1 MVRAESSDHAQ
12 GTSPVG
18 KRKQERKRLLIEAQ
32 ATQPEVLA
40 RHIAEARQTSN
51 PMVRTGKVHEPAPI
65 TSLYE
70 LKPHRAYADGRD
82 GTMEVY
88 AAGERIRRYARHLEQ
103 NHDLAKGALD
113 RLVQFIVGP
122 SGIAIEPVPKTLTG
136 EIHVAFQEQLRA
148 AWFDWCNYPEVTRQ
162 LDWIAV
168 QRLMCRSWLRDGEC
182 LAQLV
187 AGQVPN
193 MRHGSRTP
201 FSLELLE
208 ADLLPFE
215 YNDPTNNIVNGVQ
228 RDVWNQPILYWLY
241 KYHPGGIIPGDFTKI
256 PVLAQ
261 NILHLKLADR
271 IGQVRGV
278 SVFAS
283 VLARLNDL
291 YEYENAERV
300 AARMAASYSGSL
312 KTEYPDPVPPPPGH
326 PGEEGDR
333 NLVMKP
339 GTILD
344 NLRPGESLDIVASNR
359 PSALL
364 EPFRASQLR
373 AVAAGLGI
381 SYSSLAR
388 DYNGTWSAQRQEL
401 IESAGHYESLSRLF
415 INQFIRPAWE
425 TFVASAV
432 SARVV
437 ALPHDIDLRTIDY
450 AEFQPP
456 PIPWV
461 DPVKEATALAIQ
473 LANGLISPQQAI
485 RKLGRNPNEVLN
497 LIKVWRD
504 TCEELGIPPDL
515 GTAPV
520 LPAQTPKD
528 PIQQTPPPDNSDDN
542 TPADDRTEPS
552 EGDPIGDNE

>member
-1 MVRAESSDHAQ
+1 MA
-12 GTSPVG
+12 
-18 KRKQERKRLLIEAQ
+18 KKKNLIEAAPVAGQ
-32 ATQPEVLA
+32 TSRHHRRGQLTTTQPV
-40 RHIAEARQTSN
+40 
-51 PMVRTGKVHEPAPI
+51 
-65 TSLYE
+65 SLYE
-70 LKPHRAYADGRD
+70 LKPHRSYADNRD

-103 NHDLAKGALD
+103 NHDIAKGALD

-122 SGIAIEPVPKTLTG
+122 SGIAIEPVPKNVTG
-136 EIHVAFQEQLRA
+136 EIHTEFQHQLRT
-148 AWFDWCNYPEVTRQ
+148 AWREWCHFPEVTWEQ
-162 LDWIAV
+162 DWIAT

-187 AGQVPN
+187 VGTGPAIQ
-193 MRHGSRTP
+193 HGSRVP

-208 ADLLPFE
+208 ADLIPFNL
-215 YNDPTNNIVNGVQ
+215 NDPAKNIVNGVQ
-228 RDVWNQPILYWLY
+228 RNAWNRPTTYWLY
-241 KYHPGGIIPGDFTKI
+241 KLHPGGMVPGDFTAKSV
-256 PVLAQ
+256 PAEK
-261 NILHLKLADR
+261 ILHLKLTDR

-283 VLARLNDL
+283 VLARLNDV
-291 YEYENAERV
+291 YEYETSERI
-300 AARMAASYSGSL
+300 AARMAASYTGSL
-312 KTEYPDPVPPPPGH
+312 KTEYPDPVSA
-326 PGEEGDR
+326 GEVNQDR
-333 NLVMKP
+333 DLVMKP

-373 AVAAGLGI
+373 AVAAGLGT

-388 DYNGTWSAQRQEL
+388 DYNGTYSAQRQEL
-401 IESAGHYESLSRLF
+401 VEGAGHYESLSRIF
-415 INQFIRPAWE
+415 INQFIRPTWQ
-425 TFVASAV
+425 TFVEAAIRSGV
-432 SARVV
+432 LTVPNDV
-437 ALPHDIDLRTIDY
+437 DLLTVDH

-473 LANGLISPQQAI
+473 LGNGLISPQQAI
-485 RKLGRNPNEVLN
+485 RKLGGNPTEVLN

-504 TCEELGIPPDL
+504 SCIALGIPPDL

-528 PIQQTPPPDNSDDN
+528 PPANPGNTDDKPPVTQTDD
-542 TPADDRTEPS
+542 DQ
-552 EGDPIGDNE
+552 